1 MDDIELEIRCK
12 ICGRPFMLFRSF
24 YTIPGEPLHVRFLRG
39 CRYRAWHICGK
50 LNGDNQCC
58 YHYEFCFSG
67 PWRKTKNK
75 AIASIPNRFVKEGK

>member
-12 ICGRPFMLFRSF
+12 ICGRPFILFRSF
-24 YTIPGEPLHVRFLRG
+24 YTTRG
-39 CRYRAWHICGK
+39 YRYRAWHICGK

-67 PWRKTKNK
+67 PWRKTKDK
-75 AIASIPNRFVKEGK
+75 AIASIPNRFVKGRK